1 MLVLQ
6 PFVMLGWEWQ
16 ASMSLGLSTE
26 PTYLLPGHLVRTS
39 DNEFS
44 MTGIMGYESLSVLAT
59 GSVLVHAYY
68 VGAQCHVPIEK
79 RC

>member
-1 MLVLQ
+1 
-6 PFVMLGWEWQ
+6 
-16 ASMSLGLSTE
+16 
-26 PTYLLPGHLVRTS
+26 VRTS